1 MAFRVSRKHTPAT
14 AIRRSVSEQ
23 LSKAIKL
30 AEDPQIAPELRIH
43 AVRRRCKKIRSLIRL
58 VRPALDDDYSVNETV
73 RDAARSLS
81 GFRDAHTMI
90 AAWDWLARQPIPE
103 TTAADSEGIRASL
116 LKLARSPT
124 DPANAPLGEA
134 TIALAR
140 FAQTL
145 HGLAPTIKTWK
156 IDGTGFSPLARGLRE
171 TYLRGRRALEKAIVE
186 GTTEQ
191 WHEVRK
197 WVKYYSIQ
205 LRFLE
210 PLCPRVL
217 EAHRLFTEQLAE
229 DLGWEHDLGVLDQH
243 LASLGENSPQT
254 LGESALKL
262 LPQYRGTISTER
274 HKLRSSAATCARFLF
289 SENPRALT
297 RRTEHYW
304 KHWLATPP
312 TKGSSTKES
321 KQKKSSGGEL

>member
-1 MAFRVSRKHTPAT
+1 MAFRISRKHPPAT

-23 LSKAIKL
+23 LSKAIKI
-30 AEDPQIAPELRIH
+30 AEDQQIAPDLRIH
-43 AVRRRCKKIRSLIRL
+43 AVRRCCKKIRSLIRL
-58 VRPALDDDYSVNETV
+58 VRPTLADDCSANETV

-81 GFRDAHTMI
+81 GFRDAHTVI
-90 AAWDWLARQPIPE
+90 AAWDWLARQPIPQA
-103 TTAADSEGIRASL
+103 TAADSEGIRASL
-116 LKLARSPT
+116 LMLARSST
-124 DPANAPLGEA
+124 NPANAPPGEA

-145 HGLAPTIKTWK
+145 HGLTPTIKTWK
-156 IDGTGFSPLARGLRE
+156 IDGTGFSPLARGLRD
-171 TYLRGRRALEKAIVE
+171 TYLRGRRALEKAVVE

-229 DLGWEHDLGVLDQH
+229 ELGWEHDLGVLDQH
-243 LASLGENSPQT
+243 LAGLGENPPPT
-254 LGESALKL
+254 LGERALEL
-262 LPQYRGTISTER
+262 LPRYRGTIATER
-274 HKLRSSAATCARFLF
+274 HKLRSSAEVHARFLF
-289 SENPRALT
+289 SENPRLLAK
-297 RRTEHYW
+297 RTVRYW
-304 KHWLATPP
+304 KRWLTPP
-312 TKGSSTKES
+312 
-321 KQKKSSGGEL
+321 GETL